1 MAELSPSI
9 EHLIHCLRGL
19 PGVGPKS
26 AQRMALDLLERTPER
41 AARLAEALQTVL
53 NKVQRCTQCQ
63 NLCES
68 AVCELCADP
77 CRDASQLCVVES
89 PLDVMAIEQSGAFKG
104 GYFVLK
110 GRLSPLDG
118 LGPDEI
124 GLPRLAQRLDQ
135 GNVGELI
142 LATSSTVEGEATAE
156 FIVQMAK
163 PHGIAVS
170 RLARGIPLGGE
181 LGLVDRHTLS
191 HALNGRKAF

>member
-9 EHLIHCLRGL
+9 EHLILCLRGL

-26 AQRMALDLLERTPER
+26 AQRMALDLLERTPDR
-41 AARLAEALQTVL
+41 AARLAEALSDAL
-53 NKVQRCTQCQ
+53 EKVQRCSRCQ

-68 AVCELCADP
+68 PVCEICNEVRRDP
-77 CRDASQLCVVES
+77 AQLCVVES
-89 PLDVMAIEQSGAFKG
+89 PLDVLAIEQSGAFKG
-104 GYFVLK
+104 HYFVLR

-124 GLPRLAQRLDQ
+124 GLPLLAVRLS
-135 GNVGELI
+135 GGEVGELI

-181 LGLVDRHTLS
+181 LGLVDRHTLT
-191 HALNGRKAF
+191 HALTGRKAF